1 MTIQTK
7 MKTTRTEKFTLIAES
22 RNYSMNEIS
31 NIWTNTEKS
40 LLWGVLKILKSVHTL
55 DTLDTKRS
63 KSRRHR
69 VTERV
74 CVSMLTHFSRG

>member
-31 NIWTNTEKS
+31 NIWTNTERACF
-40 LLWGVLKILKSVHTL
+40 GGIE
-55 DTLDTKRS
+55 DTEECAYLGYPGYQEK
-63 KSRRHR
+63 
-69 VTERV
+69 
-74 CVSMLTHFSRG
+74 